1 MAGILPA
8 VPHGMTKVN
17 KTKRLSLVCPLHS
30 RVPRHLF
37 RLWPRGHW
45 EKILPGSQP
54 SAEWRGLQPLNMGLW
69 FPTFTTFI
77 WRTCFKD
84 LLLAR
89 HWSAGVSLT
98 GLGRDLDHVH
108 IVEQSKKMCLE
119 PIIWQFSKA
128 FWDSW
133 IATCQGIKLDLLPL
147 TSSTKIDQKWIKS
160 LNVQA
165 KTNFRRTCKHTFSW
179 YWTRQSLLRYDSRST
194 SNKPKKK
201 KK

>member
-1 MAGILPA
+1 MAWLDNWDLQA
-8 VPHGMTKVN
+8 APHGMTKVN

-30 RVPRHLF
+30 RVPRHPF
-37 RLWPRGHW
+37 RLWPHGRW
-45 EKILPGSQP
+45 EKILPESQ
-54 SAEWRGLQPLNMGLW
+54 SSSEWRGFQPLNMGLW

-77 WRTCFKD
+77 RQTCFED

-89 HWSAGVSLT
+89 HWSTGVSLT

-108 IVEQSKKMCLE
+108 TLEQSKKMCLE
-119 PIIWQFSKA
+119 PIMWQFCKA

-147 TSSTKIDQKWIKS
+147 TSSTIINQIWIKS

-165 KTNFRRTCKHTFSW
+165 KTSF
-179 YWTRQSLLRYDSRST
+179 
-194 SNKPKKK
+194 
-201 KK
+201 